1 MITCFDQEKLK
12 RTYRKFTHALQFL
25 DDKTDGGMFKLRQLE
40 NQALSKKS
48 GHYKNVKG
56 QQVPDGF
63 QSQVIGINGS
73 DPGNI
78 RGDRV
83 DLLIYDEAGSW
94 PDLTTAVIQG
104 QELVEVQGVPRGI
117 MLFGGE

>member
-1 MITCFDQEKLK
+1 MYSVIRNSITMITCFDQEKLK

-56 QQVPDGF
+56 
-63 QSQVIGINGS
+63 
-73 DPGNI
+73 
-78 RGDRV
+78 
-83 DLLIYDEAGSW
+83 
-94 PDLTTAVIQG
+94 
-104 QELVEVQGVPRGI
+104 
-117 MLFGGE
+117 